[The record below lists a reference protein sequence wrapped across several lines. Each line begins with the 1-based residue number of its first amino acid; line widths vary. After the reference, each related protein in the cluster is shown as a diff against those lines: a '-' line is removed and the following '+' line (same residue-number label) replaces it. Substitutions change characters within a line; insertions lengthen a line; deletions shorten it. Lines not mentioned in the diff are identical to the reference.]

1 MSELLAKS
9 LHAVGQVLLVPSMV
23 ILLILMLITVWQ
35 LGDMLIEALMERK
48 SHRSDGESLI
58 LELKGKSR
66 AEMKTI
72 LESRAIP
79 KTQKEKLLLLC
90 GQRGTDEELT
100 TLAQRMLA
108 AEEARCARSLR
119 PTELVVKLGPMF
131 GLLGTLI
138 PLGPGIV
145 ALGMGDTA
153 ALSSAMAT
161 AFDTTIAGL
170 ISAAVSFVISG
181 IRKRW
186 YSDQMATLEALMET
200 VIREVSGDAE

>member
-1 MSELLAKS
+1 MSELLTNV
-9 LHAVGQVLLVPSMV
+9 LHEIGQ
-23 ILLILMLITVWQ
+23 ILLIPCMVVLFLLMIISVWQ
-35 LGDMLIEALMERK
+35 LGDVLIEALMERK

-58 LELKGKSR
+58 LELKGKSPS
-66 AEMKTI
+66 EMCAL
-72 LESRAIP
+72 LEARAIP

-90 GQRGTDEELT
+90 RQRGTEEELT

-153 ALSSAMAT
+153 TLSGAMAV

-181 IRKRW
+181 VRKRW

-200 VIREVSGDAE
+200 VIREVTANAA